1 MTKSKLSSRQ
11 KSSASMTFRGS
22 HLHYDPTSG
31 IAGDMAVAALVSL
44 GVPGD
49 VVTDAV
55 AAIGVSGLS
64 TAFEERKRGGM
75 MGLGFVVDWPERQAA
90 APKVFRRKPRMGKL
104 TAHSHDGHTHSH
116 DGHTHSHDGHT
127 HSHDGHTHSHDGHT
141 HSHDGHTQSSHAH
154 GHRDYAVIRKLLK
167 DASLD
172 AGARKLAEEIFERI
186 ALVEAEVHGIKVD
199 AVGFHEVGA
208 YDSIADIVGFAA
220 AYAWLAP
227 SSVSSSPPVLGSGQ
241 VRTAHGVIP
250 VPAPATALLLKG
262 VPIQSGGFGELV
274 TPTGAAILAA
284 TVSRFGELP
293 AMVMQGVGIGAGTRE
308 TSDRPNVLRVIAG
321 VSLAR
326 AANPDSTLLML
337 ETNVDDMNPELVPVL
352 LDALLA
358 AGSLDAWVTPI
369 LMKKGRPA
377 FQVGALVPPPLRDAV
392 ESALFANSTTLGVR
406 VSRVERTIL
415 DRVQTSVKTAHGNV
429 AVKLAVQAERV
440 VGASPEFE
448 SCRTLA
454 ERHKI
459 PVRQIMAEAAAAA
472 HAWLGKK
479 PPKG

>member
-1 MTKSKLSSRQ
+1 MTKSKAPSRR
-11 KSSASMTFRGS
+11 KPSASADLRGS
-22 HLHYDPTSG
+22 HLHYDPASG

-44 GVPGD
+44 GVPSA
-49 VVTDAV
+49 VVIDAV

-75 MGLGFVVDWPERQAA
+75 MGLGFVVDWPERQRAA
-90 APKVFRRKPRMGKL
+90 TKVAHRKPRMGKL
-104 TAHSHDGHTHSH
+104 TAHSHDGHAHSH
-116 DGHTHSHDGHT
+116 DGHAYSHDGHAHSHDGHA
-127 HSHDGHTHSHDGHT
+127 
-141 HSHDGHTQSSHAH
+141 QSSHAH

-167 DASLD
+167 SASLE
-172 AGARKLAEEIFERI
+172 ARARKLAEEIFERI

-220 AYAWLAP
+220 AHAWLAP

-241 VRTAHGVIP
+241 MRTAHGVIP
-250 VPAPATALLLKG
+250 VPAPATVLLLKG
-262 VPIQSGGFGELV
+262 VPTQAGGFGELV

-293 AMVMQGVGIGAGTRE
+293 AMVMHAVGVGAGTRE

-321 VSLAR
+321 DPVVVNTKPASL
-326 AANPDSTLLML
+326 LLML
-337 ETNVDDMNPELVPVL
+337 ETNIDDMNPELVPVL
-352 LDALLA
+352 LDALLV

-377 FQVGALVPPPLRDAV
+377 FQVNALVPPARRDAV
-392 ESALFANSTTLGVR
+392 ESSLFANSTTLGVR
-406 VSRVERTIL
+406 VSTVERTIL
-415 DRVQTSVKTAHGNV
+415 DRVQASVKTTLGNV
-429 AVKLAVQAERV
+429 AVKIAVQAGRV

-454 ERHKI
+454 ERHKV
-459 PVRQIMAEAAAAA
+459 PVRQILAEAAAAA
-472 HAWLGKK
+472 NIWLGKK

>member
-1 MTKSKLSSRQ
+1 MTKIKAPSRPKLS
-11 KSSASMTFRGS
+11 ASVEMRGS

-44 GVPGD
+44 GVPSD

-75 MGLGFVVDWPERQAA
+75 MGLGFVVDWPERQPAVPRA
-90 APKVFRRKPRMGKL
+90 VGRKPAMGKL
-104 TAHSHDGHTHSH
+104 TAHGPAHSRDGHTHSH
-116 DGHTHSHDGHT
+116 DGHAHSHVGHTHSHVGHT
-127 HSHDGHTHSHDGHT
+127 HSHDGHAQSSRAHSHC
-141 HSHDGHTQSSHAH
+141 
-154 GHRDYAVIRKLLK
+154 DYAAIRKLLK
-167 DASLD
+167 AASLD
-172 AGARKLAEEIFERI
+172 ARARKLAEEIFERI

-208 YDSIADIVGFAA
+208 YDSIADIVGFGA

-241 VRTAHGVIP
+241 IRTAHGVLP

-262 VPIQSGGFGELV
+262 IPTQTGGFGELV

-293 AMVMQGVGIGAGTRE
+293 AIVMQGVGLGAGTRE

-321 VSLAR
+321 VPLAR
-326 AANPDSTLLML
+326 DANTESALLML

-358 AGSLDAWVTPI
+358 SGSLDAWVTPI

-377 FQVGALVPPPLRDAV
+377 FQVGALVPPAFRDAV

-415 DRVQTSVKTAHGNV
+415 DRVQASVKTPHGIV
-429 AVKLAVQAERV
+429 AVKLAVQAGRV
-440 VGASPEFE
+440 VGASPEFD

-454 ERHKI
+454 ERHKV
-459 PVRQIMAEAAAAA
+459 PVRQVMAGAAAAA
-472 HAWLGKK
+472 NVWLGRK
-479 PPKG
+479 PPTG